1 MDFLRLLEEVRS
13 PFGERFFQFITLFGE
28 ELFIL
33 LIICALYW
41 CVDKRFAYLVGFVYF
56 TAGLAVQTLKI
67 TFRVPRPWVL
77 DPVFSAVDSA
87 IPSASGYSFPSGHTQ
102 GATSLFAP
110 LAIRTQK
117 MYLRIFY
124 MLMFFLVGF
133 SRMYLGVHTP
143 KDVWISMAL
152 SLLAACLVFRFQDIL
167 LSQKHTPKISL
178 ALALFS
184 FLTALY
190 AWLLFSKGIL
200 AYEFAS
206 DCLKA
211 AGAGAGFAAGFY
223 LERTYIDFRT
233 YCSSIPKQLLKL
245 LLGLLGALV
254 IKLGF
259 GLIGAENLAL
269 EMLSYFVLVLWV
281 LVIYPFCFTRLQK

>member
-1 MDFLRLLEEVRS
+1 MDFLRLLETIRS

-56 TAGLAVQTLKI
+56 TAGLAVQVLKI
-67 TFRVPRPWVL
+67 TFRIPRPWVL
-77 DPVFSAVDSA
+77 DPGFSPVESAV
-87 IPSASGYSFPSGHTQ
+87 PGASGYSFPSGHTQ

-117 MYLRIFY
+117 IYLRIFY

-143 KDVWISMAL
+143 KDVWVSMAI
-152 SLLAACLVFRFQDIL
+152 SILAACLLFRFQHVL
-167 LSQKHTPKISL
+167 LDKKHTAKISL
-178 ALALFS
+178 VLAFFS
-184 FLTALY
+184 FLTAFY
-190 AWLLFSKGIL
+190 AWFLYSKGTL
-200 AYEFAS
+200 SYEFAA

-223 LERTYIDFRT
+223 LERTYIDFGT

-245 LLGLLGALV
+245 FLGLLGALLL
-254 IKLGF
+254 KLGF
-259 GLIGAENLAL
+259 GLVSEGILAL
-269 EMLSYFVLVLWV
+269 EMFSYFVLVLWV